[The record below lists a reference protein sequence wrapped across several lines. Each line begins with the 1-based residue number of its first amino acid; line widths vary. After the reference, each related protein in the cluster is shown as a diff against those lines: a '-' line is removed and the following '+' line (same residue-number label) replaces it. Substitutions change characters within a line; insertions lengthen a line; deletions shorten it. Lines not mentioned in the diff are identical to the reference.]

1 MNIVRCVVSLK
12 LGADLAMVTS
22 DTLVGPFSALL
33 ADFAGVA
40 LIGCDVD
47 GDGNLTMSNSI
58 VEDVGWHGGAGLV
71 FSQESNGNI
80 VFSSPFSST
89 CQSLCVTDA

>member
-1 MNIVRCVVSLK
+1 MNIVRCEVSLN
-12 LGADLAMVTS
+12 LNADLAMFTS
-22 DTLVGPFSALL
+22 DILVRPCTVLL

-47 GDGNLTMSNSI
+47 GDGNLTMYNSI

-71 FSQESNGNI
+71 FSQESNGSI
-80 VFSSPFSST
+80 VFSFPYPSIIDLERT
-89 CQSLCVTDA
+89 YN